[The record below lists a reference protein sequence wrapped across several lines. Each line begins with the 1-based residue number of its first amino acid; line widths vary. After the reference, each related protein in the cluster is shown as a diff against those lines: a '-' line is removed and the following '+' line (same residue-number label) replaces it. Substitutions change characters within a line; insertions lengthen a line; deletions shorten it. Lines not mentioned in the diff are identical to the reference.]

1 MVVAW
6 SETEYGICYLNGPIG
21 ANVMETLLSASMG
34 IGLSAAC
41 GFRVFVP
48 LLVMSIAAKT
58 GYLTP
63 APGFE
68 WIAAYSALIT
78 FATATALEIAGY
90 YIPWVDNMLD
100 AIATPAAVIAGSVA
114 MASMVTGMSPF
125 LKWTLVVIAGGG
137 TAGLV
142 QVATSVTRAAST
154 GITGGLGNSIV
165 STTEAAGSIVLSV
178 LAVLVPFLALAAV
191 LAIFF
196 FALKKLLGKL
206 YKERAA

>member
-1 MVVAW
+1 
-6 SETEYGICYLNGPIG
+6 
-21 ANVMETLLSASMG
+21 METLLSASMG

-68 WIAAYSALIT
+68 WIAAYPALIT